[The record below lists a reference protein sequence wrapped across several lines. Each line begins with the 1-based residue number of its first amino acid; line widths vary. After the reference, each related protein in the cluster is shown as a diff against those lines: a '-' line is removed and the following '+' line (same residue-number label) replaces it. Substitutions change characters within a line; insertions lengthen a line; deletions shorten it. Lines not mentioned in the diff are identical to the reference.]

1 MVLQVGKALLGAIRG
16 ALRLPVAT
24 DKADSKLVEELGF
37 GGLRGASTQARRT
50 TFEDAP
56 PEVEQPH
63 AGSEPGGGGGGGG
76 KLGPIS
82 GDDIGGDFADFE
94 VGPPSS
100 LLISQPIP
108 DLGVVHRSLHY
119 LSRTVGLVLNVII

>member
-1 MVLQVGKALLGAIRG
+1 MLGAIRG

-24 DKADSKLVEELGF
+24 DKADSKLVEELGLGAF
-37 GGLRGASTQARRT
+37 RGASTQARRT

-63 AGSEPGGGGGGGG
+63 AGSEPAAGGGGGSG
-76 KLGPIS
+76 KAGPIS

-94 VGPPSS
+94 VRPLAYLFGNYWEIIYNQAFTGACTVR
-100 LLISQPIP
+100 LSQK
-108 DLGVVHRSLHY
+108 VRS
-119 LSRTVGLVLNVII
+119 